1 MNNKEKA
8 TSEQE
13 HEGAALPVYI
23 LVAQQGIK
31 KSSFLKLWMSQKR
44 VSK

>member
-1 MNNKEKA
+1 MTKQKKA
-8 TSEQE
+8 PSAQE
-13 HEGAALPVYI
+13 HEGAALPAYI